1 MSNILKSTKLDIAL
15 VKPYFKTICFTLLLP
30 IVFAAIN
37 RSLLTGVSFAMCFI
51 AMTTGYTFSIT
62 EKNSMDRLFGILPV
76 RKSELVIGRY
86 VFVLAMGLLSLIIS
100 LIAQPL
106 VLKVLGE
113 TVGVFDIVTAAI
125 AGVFLFALYTVFQI
139 PGYYKYG
146 SIKGRVFMYIPVAGF
161 LVTLLLLNMSGM
173 DGLTVCQKIREHI
186 ACPILFLTARIE
198 SSDKIIG
205 FQAGADDYIVKP
217 FDLDELGARIAAHL
231 RREQRRQNNS
241 AVRFFGEL
249 ILDYSARTVTI
260 NNQNIPL
267 SKREFEIVE
276 LLSLNAGQVFDRERI
291 YERVWGLDGDG
302 NSDTIMEHIRKI
314 RAKFAAHTLHNYIE
328 TVWGCGYRW
337 NA

>member
-1 MSNILKSTKLDIAL
+1 MIASVDKGTHACGPDWAAVCRVIVLDIRQYVCVLCLADNAPDQPASPSEFFTEDKRRLARQTRQAGCRPPTRITTPDVVLPREKPCVPLSTDAILTAYSGQEAL
-15 VKPYFKTICFTLLLP
+15 KKVAYKPDLILLD
-30 IVFAAIN
+30 IN
-37 RSLLTGVSFAMCFI
+37 M
-51 AMTTGYTFSIT
+51 
-62 EKNSMDRLFGILPV
+62 P
-76 RKSELVIGRY
+76 
-86 VFVLAMGLLSLIIS
+86 
-100 LIAQPL
+100 
-106 VLKVLGE
+106 
-113 TVGVFDIVTAAI
+113 
-125 AGVFLFALYTVFQI
+125 
-139 PGYYKYG
+139 
-146 SIKGRVFMYIPVAGF
+146 
-161 LVTLLLLNMSGM
+161 GM